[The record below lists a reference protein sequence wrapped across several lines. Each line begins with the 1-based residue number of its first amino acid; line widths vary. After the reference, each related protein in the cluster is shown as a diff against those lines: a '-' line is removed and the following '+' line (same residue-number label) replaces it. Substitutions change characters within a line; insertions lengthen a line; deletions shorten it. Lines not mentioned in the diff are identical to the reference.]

1 MIGLLITL
9 LVAAL
14 AYVLLVAITG
24 SAIVGIVAAI
34 LILLAGIPSG
44 GFGFGSRFGGASSA
58 RWARRSR
65 RSDSNRRPAL
75 ITRALLYQLSY
86 SGAAEPSLGLGRADG
101 HLDVPVSVR

>member
-34 LILLAGIPSG
+34 LILLGGIPSG
-44 GFGFGSRFGGASSA
+44 GFGYGKPL
-58 RWARRSR
+58 RRR
-65 RSDSNRRPAL
+65 DRQR
-75 ITRALLYQLSY
+75 TLSW
-86 SGAAEPSLGLGRADG
+86 
-101 HLDVPVSVR
+101 

>member
-14 AYVLLVAITG
+14 AYWLLATLTG

-44 GFGFGSRFGGASSA
+44 GFGMGGRFGHG
-58 RWARRSR
+58 RR
-65 RSDSNRRPAL
+65 AG
-75 ITRALLYQLSY
+75 TR
-86 SGAAEPSLGLGRADG
+86 
-101 HLDVPVSVR
+101 V

>member
-1 MIGLLITL
+1 MVGLIITL

-44 GFGFGSRFGGASSA
+44 GFGFGSRFGNGRHSA
-58 RWARRSR
+58 
-65 RSDSNRRPAL
+65 
-75 ITRALLYQLSY
+75 
-86 SGAAEPSLGLGRADG
+86 
-101 HLDVPVSVR
+101 